1 MSGLILLVFAVGY
14 VLFFLA
20 VMVSSGGPDPT
31 TLRIDLPDQFAPVA
45 AVIIGVLLLSVLS
58 LTVGLSLFQV
68 RGRRRREAVREDLRG
83 GLLERLYSPDD
94 PGWAEWVDSL
104 SRRERSVLEDLLE
117 EYLREL
123 EGADVERLRGL
134 GPALGITDRART
146 RLTSGDAY
154 DRLDALTWLALLRDA
169 PDVSDLKRHCTG
181 SARERA
187 AATRALYV
195 TGDEDIASAGVDLL
209 LGESPEPFSVF
220 GIDTLYRVAEADPRP
235 LFDRAA
241 ADYREWDPAL
251 QAQVLLV
258 TRQLNTV
265 VGDADLSW
273 ILDLTA
279 SPVERTRIEAIRT
292 LGGFGWQRSL
302 REQVDIDA
310 LASDPSPAVRTS
322 VYRTLGEWGDEK
334 ATDTLL
340 RLIPEETDRRARVAA
355 AEELVGRRDDDAVP
369 ESLSEAWSWA
379 TEHARFDRLA
389 MDVSASRQSVE
400 VGDG

>member
-1 MSGLILLVFAVGY
+1 MSGLVLVVFTVGY
-14 VLFFLA
+14 VLFALA
-20 VMVSSGGPDPT
+20 VVVSSGGPAPT
-31 TLRIDLPDQFAPVA
+31 SLRIDLPDQFAPVV
-45 AVIIGVLLLSVLS
+45 AVIIGVLLLSVLF
-58 LTVGLSLFQV
+58 LTVGLSLL
-68 RGRRRREAVREDLRG
+68 RTRDRRRREAVYEDLRG
-83 GLLERLYSPDD
+83 GLLERLYSPDN
-94 PGWAEWVDSL
+94 PAWAEWVDSL
-104 SRRERSVLEDLLE
+104 SERERSVLEDLLE

-146 RLTSGDAY
+146 RLESGGVY

-169 PDVSDLKRHCTG
+169 PDVSALRRHCTG
-181 SARERA
+181 TPRERA

-195 TGDEDIASAGVDLL
+195 TGHEDLASAGVDLL
-209 LGESPEPFSVF
+209 LGESPEAFSVF
-220 GIDTLYRVAEADPRP
+220 GIDTLYRVAETDPGP
-235 LFDRAA
+235 LFARAA

-258 TRQLNTV
+258 SRRLNTV

-279 SPVERTRIEAIRT
+279 SPAERTRIEAIRT
-292 LGGFGWQRSL
+292 LGGYGWQRSL

-322 VYRTLGEWGDEK
+322 VYQTLGEWGDRE

-340 RLIPEETDRRARVAA
+340 GLIPEETDRRARVAA
-355 AEELVGRRDDDAVP
+355 ATELVDRRDDDVIP

-379 TEHARFDRLA
+379 TEQARFDRLA
-389 MDVSASRQSVE
+389 RDVSASRGSTE
-400 VGDG
+400 GGGG

>member
-1 MSGLILLVFAVGY
+1 MSGLILLVFTVGY
-14 VLFFLA
+14 ILFVFA

-31 TLRIDLPDQFAPVA
+31 TFRIDLPDQFAPVA
-45 AVIIGVLLLSVLS
+45 AVIIGILLLSVLS
-58 LTVGLSLFQV
+58 LTVGLSLFRR

-94 PGWAEWVDSL
+94 PGWAEWVNSL
-104 SRRERSVLEDLLE
+104 SSRERSMLEDLLK

-123 EGADVERLRGL
+123 KGADVERLRGL
-134 GPALGITDRART
+134 GPTLGITERART
-146 RLTSGDAY
+146 RLTSGDVY

-209 LGESPEPFSVF
+209 LGESPEAFSVF
-220 GIDTLYRVAEADPRP
+220 GIDTLYRVAEADPGP
-235 LFDRAA
+235 LFARGA
-241 ADYREWDPAL
+241 ADYRKWDPAL

-258 TRQLNTV
+258 TRRLNTV

-273 ILDLTA
+273 VVDLTA

-292 LGGFGWQRSL
+292 LGGFGWKPSL
-302 REQVDIDA
+302 REGVDIDA

-322 VYRTLGEWGDEK
+322 VYRTLGEWGDRE

-340 RLIPEETDRRARVAA
+340 RLIPEETDGRARVTAA
-355 AEELVGRRDDDAVP
+355 KELVGRRDEGAVP
-369 ESLSEAWSWA
+369 GSLSEAWSWA
-379 TEHARFDRLA
+379 TEHDRFDRLA
-389 MDVSASRQSVE
+389 MDVSRSRGSTE
-400 VGDG
+400 GSGG